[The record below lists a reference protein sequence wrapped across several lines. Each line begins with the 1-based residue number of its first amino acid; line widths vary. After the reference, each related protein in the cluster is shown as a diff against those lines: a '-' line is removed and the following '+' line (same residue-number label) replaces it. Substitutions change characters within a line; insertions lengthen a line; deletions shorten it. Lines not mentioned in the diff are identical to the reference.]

1 MVVRDGANELVLQD
15 YARWAEPLQQGL
27 TRVLKAQ
34 LLADHSVGRVDTA
47 PLPFEA
53 DRDYD
58 VGIDIVLCEGAT
70 EGARHVARFEAVI
83 EISTVGPQA
92 HVVARRDFVAP
103 EAGWN
108 GTDYGRLA
116 GELSAG
122 RGRAGPGNPLG
133 AAAEVTRP
141 PLPQGGGDPLQR
153 GRHVLA
159 AVEGADA
166 HVPLAAAA
174 EAGPR
179 RAHDLGPV
187 EQQVEELPGVAP
199 GVDPDVRRVVAADAG
214 EAEALAPPRGS
225 AGRCRGRSRSGRASA
240 PGRRPC
246 RRPPRPAGS
255 DRRRR

>member
-1 MVVRDGANELVLQD
+1 MIPTRPIRTPSRWRLAGGPLAWAAAFLLAGCNLLPPPTSDPTRYFVLTGPALAAGSSDAGIGSLRLGLKAVQVPEYLRGRAMVLRDGANELVLQD

-27 TRVLKAQ
+27 TRVLKAE

-58 VGIDIVLCEGAT
+58 VGIDIVLCEGAA

-116 GELSAG
+116 GELSQD
-122 RGRAGPGNPLG
+122 
-133 AAAEVTRP
+133 AAALGREILSA
-141 PLPQGGGDPLQR
+141 LP
-153 GRHVLA
+153 A
-159 AVEGADA
+159 K
-166 HVPLAAAA
+166 
-174 EAGPR
+174 
-179 RAHDLGPV
+179 
-187 EQQVEELPGVAP
+187 
-199 GVDPDVRRVVAADAG
+199 
-214 EAEALAPPRGS
+214 
-225 AGRCRGRSRSGRASA
+225 
-240 PGRRPC
+240 
-246 RRPPRPAGS
+246 
-255 DRRRR
+255 